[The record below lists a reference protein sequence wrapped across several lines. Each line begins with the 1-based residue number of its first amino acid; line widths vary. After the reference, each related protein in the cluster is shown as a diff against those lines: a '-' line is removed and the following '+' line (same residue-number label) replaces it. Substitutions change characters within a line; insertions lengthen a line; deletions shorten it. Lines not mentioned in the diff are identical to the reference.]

1 MEVYQTMARSPGSAG
16 KPYWEHTPSLGE
28 GFIGR
33 DHPANGITVPFA
45 ILFSSRDS
53 NSEGLWLKVDRRMHT
68 PSVWR
73 ESSSCRR
80 EQEEGGPT

>member
-33 DHPANGITVPFA
+33 DHPIALSHLPSFSVPGILTQ
-45 ILFSSRDS
+45 R
-53 NSEGLWLKVDRRMHT
+53 G
-68 PSVWR
+68 
-73 ESSSCRR
+73 C
-80 EQEEGGPT
+80 G